1 MANERIQQTRITHV
15 VPEKKIQIQ
24 GADSKV
30 TKIVQVVMPKKGL
43 IEKRKTPIIIPN
55 TKIHKLNK
63 FHMTKNPNSIPE
75 AEKAPIISN
84 VISNATKIHNNS
96 EAENSNLGAPEPKK
110 AKIVQQTINNQKV
123 VQVIMPQKMSL
134 GSIPEI
140 NLTKEGKAYFTGFTK
155 DISMAESAGE
165 ELLLKKAIYKRECS
179 LYDNIEYFM
188 LCFSICS

>member
-1 MANERIQQTRITHV
+1 MYISVSEDLKNVTQPLSFQPEQKQTTVPIPFKLANERIQQTRITHV

-84 VISNATKIHNNS
+84 VISNEATVMK
-96 EAENSNLGAPEPKK
+96 
-110 AKIVQQTINNQKV
+110 
-123 VQVIMPQKMSL
+123 
-134 GSIPEI
+134 
-140 NLTKEGKAYFTGFTK
+140 
-155 DISMAESAGE
+155 
-165 ELLLKKAIYKRECS
+165 
-179 LYDNIEYFM
+179 
-188 LCFSICS
+188 